1 MVRRVQAVIEVPVKE
16 EEVEEECC
24 ELNTE
29 IAPYANVLHHTST
42 PTGGGDVR
50 RRKSSGDLHRR
61 TEVAPSDHV
70 DEGEEGQSDEDSGGE
85 YVDEEE
91 GEISGMDT
99 LTGRGKTM
107 PWGRKHIRHEPDEE
121 DDELMMYANLK
132 VLPPSFLLD
141 TRVHRLLTPPTDF
154 TG

>member
-1 MVRRVQAVIEVPVKE
+1 
-16 EEVEEECC
+16 
-24 ELNTE
+24 
-29 IAPYANVLHHTST
+29 
-42 PTGGGDVR
+42 
-50 RRKSSGDLHRR
+50 LHRR

-91 GEISGMDT
+91 GEIAGMDT

-132 VLPPSFLLD
+132 VLPPSFSLD
-141 TRVHRLLTPPTDF
+141 TRVHRSLTLPTDI